1 MHDIPGPNNIPFQN
15 VPEGASS
22 IGYVEKLIL
31 FLEKYL
37 PGFTKERNVS
47 GSQSENDLTELL
59 FRHLTRKARFNSE
72 NIEYHYI
79 FQTEKSQKQKKQKG
93 HPRRMDMAA
102 RLNTVDINM
111 EVIYCIEAKKLPT
124 PGSGREKEYVL
135 GKGGAIERFK
145 NEEHGLDDEG
155 SLIRNN
161 GIVAYITKHDFDHW
175 HHQINQW
182 ISDAGWQDSEKL
194 VINYFSAICKLSSM
208 HQRISG
214 DALYLTHFWIP
225 V

>member
-1 MHDIPGPNNIPFQN
+1 MHDYPRPSNIPFQN

-22 IGYVEKLIL
+22 TGYVEKLIW
-31 FLEKYL
+31 FLERYL
-37 PGFTKERNVS
+37 PDFTKERAVN

-59 FRHLTRKARFNSE
+59 FRHLTRKAKFNSE

-79 FQTEKSQKQKKQKG
+79 FQPEKSQKQKKQKG
-93 HPRRMDMAA
+93 HPKRMDMAA

-124 PGSGREKEYVL
+124 PGSGREKEYVF

-145 NEEHGLDDEG
+145 NEEHGLDDDG
-155 SLIRNN
+155 NLIKDN
-161 GIVAYITKHDFDHW
+161 GIVAYITENNFDYW
-175 HHQINQW
+175 FHHINQW
-182 ISDAGWQDSEKL
+182 ISDAGCQDSEKL
-194 VINYFSAICKLSSM
+194 TISYFSAIGKLGSS
-208 HQRISG
+208 HHRVSG

-225 V
+225 I